1 MNWNTLKIGVK
12 NLLLHKLRSLLTLL
26 GVILG
31 VGSVIA
37 MLAVGEGSK
46 KEALERIRNLGAN
59 NVIIRSVKPNTDDD
73 EQKDRDQSDSETQ
86 RVSILS
92 YGLKHDDLDRLDL
105 TLPTVTRAVPVALV
119 NSDASRLQRRMP
131 NARILG
137 TTPDFL
143 EIKRLE
149 IGRGRFVSAVD
160 IQNAW
165 NVAVLAAGSAQRLFQ
180 FVDPIGEHVLIGND
194 VYRVVGVLRAQDSG
208 NNTPGGVGQ
217 KDLNDDIYVPI
228 TCVQR
233 RLGELQEIRATGS
246 QSFEQTELSEITLT
260 VKDERL
266 VSQTA
271 EMARQVLL
279 RAHPEAKDFK
289 IQVPLELLAQA
300 NEEKKMW
307 NLVLGSIAGISLLV
321 GGIGIMNIMLAS
333 VTERTREIGIRRAL
347 GATRKAISV
356 QFLVETMLLSSMG
369 GILGVMV
376 GVTIPTFVSLATD
389 LDTVISWWSVLLSFA
404 ISVGIGIVFGWY
416 PAQRAAS
423 MDPIEALRHE

>member
-1 MNWNTLKIGVK
+1 MNWNTLRIGVK

-46 KEALERIRNLGAN
+46 KEALQRIRKLGAN
-59 NVIIRSVKPNTDDD
+59 NVIIRSVKPNTDD
-73 EQKDRDQSDSETQ
+73 EQLNRGQGEAEAR
-86 RVSILS
+86 RVSILE
-92 YGLKHDDLDRLDL
+92 YGLKHDDLDRLHL
-105 TLPTVTRAVPVALV
+105 TLPTVSRAVPVALV
-119 NSDASRLQRRMP
+119 NSDASRQQRRMP

-137 TTPDFL
+137 TTPEFL
-143 EIKRLE
+143 EIKHLE

-180 FVDPIGEHVLIGND
+180 FVDPIGKHVLIGND

-208 NNTPGGVGQ
+208 NNVPGAVGQ

-228 TCVQR
+228 SCVQR

-260 VKDERL
+260 VSDERF

-271 EMARQVLL
+271 EMARQILL

-347 GATRKAISV
+347 GATRHAISV
-356 QFLVETMLLSSMG
+356 QFLVETMLLSSVG
-369 GILGVMV
+369 GVLGVLV
-376 GVTIPTFVSLATD
+376 GVTIPTIVSLLTE
-389 LDTVISWWSVLLSFA
+389 LDTVISLWSVLLSFG